1 MTDSSSQPGDAAPRT
16 KREKFGSDNPLM
28 TFAPSE
34 FKDVPPS
41 EGLERRETG
50 KVAFGK
56 GNLLQ
61 QIGNEN
67 KAKKRALF
75 QKAIEEAVT
84 LQDIADIAKKLV
96 SMAKAGDLEC
106 AKEVFNRTAGKV
118 TDRVEVEAADGTG
131 WSFTFT
137 TVETPPPIVMV
148 DEAPPA
154 IEEPPPT

>member
-1 MTDSSSQPGDAAPRT
+1 MTDSSNQPDSAAPRT

-28 TFAPSE
+28 AFAPSE
-34 FKDVPPS
+34 FTGVPAGA
-41 EGLERRETG
+41 GLDRTDSG

-56 GNLLQ
+56 GNMLQ
-61 QIGNEN
+61 QIGHEN

-84 LQDIADIAKKLV
+84 LQDIADIATKLV
-96 SMAKAGDLEC
+96 SMAKAGDLES

-137 TVETPPPIVMV
+137 TVEAPPPVVVI
-148 DEAPPA
+148 DAPSH
-154 IEEPPPT
+154 EERPPT

>member
-1 MTDSSSQPGDAAPRT
+1 MTNSSQPDNAAPRT

-28 TFAPSE
+28 PFAPSE
-34 FKDVPPS
+34 FTGVPA
-41 EGLERRETG
+41 GLGLDRTDSG

-56 GNLLQ
+56 GNMLQ
-61 QIGNEN
+61 QIGHEN

-96 SMAKAGDLEC
+96 SMARAGDLEC

-118 TDRVEVEAADGTG
+118 TDRVEVEAADGSG
-131 WSFTFT
+131 WTITFN
-137 TVETPPPIVMV
+137 TVEVAPPIVV
-148 DEAPPA
+148 IDGPSN
-154 IEEPPPT
+154 EEPPST